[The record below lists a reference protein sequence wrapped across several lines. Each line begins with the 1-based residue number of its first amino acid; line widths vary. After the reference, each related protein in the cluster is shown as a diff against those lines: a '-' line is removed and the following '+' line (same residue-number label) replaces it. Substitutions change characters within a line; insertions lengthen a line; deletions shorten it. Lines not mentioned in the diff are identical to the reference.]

1 MSLPTFKFTN
11 IIGPTNNESVNSGL
25 SSASKM
31 QKAGIISNIKKS
43 IDSKSNIFSDIK
55 DKARETFK
63 EVKMPEVSLDVT
75 DRSSIGDTDGD
86 GVSDGFFSF
95 TTLIKFILVV
105 IIVWFM
111 WSSLSTNGDFHLG
124 MGEFGD
130 KINAFFKSLE
140 NKGRELISRITNTPM
155 DPTTVTND
163 DSDSDS
169 DDNDDSDDNGGGHTS
184 SSVKHRKKGPISGT
198 ASATHRPPVPPSMTN
213 SSDKKPGFINDETK
227 YTFLDKAE
235 RSYSGPAP
243 RADDSTSVTQKH
255 QTGKGG
261 YCYIGEDR
269 GFRSCVKV
277 EASDK
282 CMSGEVYSRE
292 EICIDPTL
300 RE

>member
-11 IIGPTNNESVNSGL
+11 FGAPTNNESANSGL

-31 QKAGIISNIKKS
+31 QKSGIIF
-43 IDSKSNIFSDIK
+43 DTKSNILSGIRE
-55 DKARETFK
+55 KAQDTFK
-63 EVKMPEVSLDVT
+63 DVKMPSLDIS
-75 DRSSIGDTDGD
+75 DDSGGGGDDESSSFFSIGT
-86 GVSDGFFSF
+86 F
-95 TTLIKFILVV
+95 IKFILIVV
-105 IIVWFM
+105 ILWFM
-111 WSSLSTNGDFHLG
+111 WSSLSNNGDFHLG

-130 KINAFFKSLE
+130 KINVFFKSME
-140 NKGRELISRITNTPM
+140 EKGRELVSRMTNTPM
-155 DPTTVTND
+155 PHAVKDKNHD

-169 DDNDDSDDNGGGHTS
+169 ESDGDDDDNDKAATTS
-184 SSVKHRKKGPISGT
+184 RGNTSAPHHPPI
-198 ASATHRPPVPPSMTN
+198 PPGMTN
-213 SSDKKPGFINDETK
+213 SSDKKPGFVNDETK
-227 YTFLDKAE
+227 YTFLDKAD
-235 RSYSGPAP
+235 RSYTGPAP

-282 CMSGEVYSRE
+282 CMSGQVFSRQD
-292 EICIDPTL
+292 ICVDSTL